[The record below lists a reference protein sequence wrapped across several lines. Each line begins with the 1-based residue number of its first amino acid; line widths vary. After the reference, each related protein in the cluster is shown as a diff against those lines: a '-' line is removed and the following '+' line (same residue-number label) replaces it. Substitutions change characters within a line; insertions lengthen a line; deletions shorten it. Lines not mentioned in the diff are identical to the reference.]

1 MGWLLYLAAMPAA
14 LVVFMHAL
22 SLVLPKGLAQLVHYY
37 AFLLTAFFV
46 MMSCAAYGVAV
57 GCILRI
63 TGYGGL
69 IQWTVA
75 RAAKWSM
82 WAITGTTFRVTGSAK
97 RNGGISGEDA
107 LKERPAVFVGNHQTE
122 LDILMLGCVFPKY
135 TSVTAKKSLKYIP
148 FLGWF
153 MALSKTVFIDRAN
166 RTTSR
171 AAFDTAAQTM
181 KHTRQSVFIFP
192 EGTRSYASTPTLLP
206 LKKGAFHLAVQAQ
219 VPIVPIVCANYS
231 HVLDVKN
238 KRYSPGTVDVTVL
251 PPIST
256 AGKTADDVNDL
267 LEQTTAVMLEE
278 LIRLS
283 HVTGAGNGEPLPRA
297 SGIDRSRD
305 ELRKRA

>member
-1 MGWLLYLAAMPAA
+1 MLACEKGNPPSNANADLRTICRSRGHEHDERRMGPIAPRKKKIPLPSGPDFLARKLPDDSSSTVELAPNQFPRPSLGASATAVEPLRASSPPPASHKRESHSRLPQSPVRTSFWTRAQVFRLASLAANTRAAIAWLPIPLDYLCRYYKYNLTSTHTYIHSLPAMGWLLYLAAMPAA

-107 LKERPAVFVGNHQTE
+107 LKERPAVFVGNHQTYV
-122 LDILMLGCVFPKY
+122 I
-135 TSVTAKKSLKYIP
+135 
-148 FLGWF
+148 
-153 MALSKTVFIDRAN
+153 
-166 RTTSR
+166 RT
-171 AAFDTAAQTM
+171 
-181 KHTRQSVFIFP
+181 
-192 EGTRSYASTPTLLP
+192 
-206 LKKGAFHLAVQAQ
+206 
-219 VPIVPIVCANYS
+219 
-231 HVLDVKN
+231 
-238 KRYSPGTVDVTVL
+238 
-251 PPIST
+251 
-256 AGKTADDVNDL
+256 
-267 LEQTTAVMLEE
+267 
-278 LIRLS
+278 
-283 HVTGAGNGEPLPRA
+283 
-297 SGIDRSRD
+297 
-305 ELRKRA
+305 